1 MSIDFNTQVAGFDFE
16 TQGTEGEFALQ
27 PFRVLDKKA
36 WVSAVA
42 WTRGERTLGKLF
54 PTPESHRPVLEAI
67 IKENLYVCGWNVAF
81 DAAWLI
87 ALGHEDLVFQ
97 IRWLDAMLLW
107 KHWVVAPEG
116 DDVPAAKRKS
126 YSLEAAMHEFFPDE
140 AGFKE
145 FKNFQTQDPA
155 ELQQLLFR
163 CKEDT
168 RFAVRLAEWF
178 WSNLTDEQRQAAL
191 IEAQCIPQVAKTYVM
206 GIKSSAELA
215 EALKFKLISDGED
228 AKAKLLALCPGTE
241 FIEKMTPSQLKKLK
255 AAHPEIDYVN
265 LASPAQLAT
274 LLFETWGLPVQG
286 VSKKTQAPSTDKYTL
301 YELAFI
307 DPRAKM
313 LKEVREAKGNCTKYA
328 EGTLKSL
335 EYNGDGCVRP
345 GARIFSTYCVPGDV
359 EVFTRAGWVR
369 LDMWGGG
376 EIMQVHPHTRK
387 MQFLSAE
394 CYAGPEE
401 SEWVRVKHSRLECDF
416 TLGHTVPYLSQKS
429 YNWMTMKASALSMR
443 RVHIPLAG
451 EVTNLSG
458 SLTSVQMQVLAMF
471 QADGYISRSTK
482 APSYKFTFV
491 KSRKVERARRLLG
504 LAGVEY
510 REYVRKA
517 YPERVEISIGTKQV
531 PQWWRPEYKFLGPW
545 VLDTTP
551 IGLRDFVLELEQ
563 WDGSTHVDGGFRYA
577 SSIHSNVEWAATA
590 AHLVGFRANIF
601 GDKKN
606 CHISFE
612 IPVATIKPDKHVQ
625 KVECLQQT
633 YCATTVTGFWLARS
647 NGRIFVTGNSSR
659 MTYSSSQKKK
669 GDKDLGTTAVEYP
682 TGIALHQWKRGKDFR
697 RLIRPPEG
705 YTLVELDFAG
715 QEFGWMA
722 VASGDETMLSLR
734 EPGEDAHAYMG
745 AKIAQVDY
753 RELIARVAADDAEAS
768 LQRKLG
774 KFCVAEGELVL
785 TDCGLVP
792 IEKVSL
798 DMRVWDGIEWVKH
811 SGVVYQGQQPVMS
824 YCGLSTTLKH
834 KVFTESGESMHM
846 ITAAESRERLMQT
859 GDEGRPLSYQ
869 AQRTYAA
876 GVLNRAT
883 KVVATYDVTNAGPRN
898 RYTVSNCLISN
909 SNLSFQYRIGAK
921 SATKKARVDYELDIE
936 ETTVKQLLATYKTT
950 FIGVSGGPAGVGGYW
965 KNQIYKCKQLGYA
978 ETFAGRR
985 VQLRGSWAG
994 RDAWEM
1000 ESSAINYPIQGT
1012 GGDQKYLALA
1022 VARNLLPKYRGY
1034 FYYELHDG
1042 LFFIFP
1048 HAVAR
1053 QAAETF
1059 KYVLSNL
1066 PYKKA
1071 WGLDLPITFPVDAKL
1086 SPESW
1091 GDLKNL

>member
-16 TQGTEGEFALQ
+16 TQGTEGEYALQ
-27 PFRVLDKKA
+27 PFRALDKKA

-54 PTPESHRPVLEAI
+54 PTPDSHRQVLEAI

-81 DAAWLI
+81 DVAWLI

-255 AAHPEIDYVN
+255 AANPVINYVN

-328 EGTLKSL
+328 EGTLRSL

-345 GARIFSTYCVPGDV
+345 GARIFSTY
-359 EVFTRAGWVR
+359 
-369 LDMWGGG
+369 
-376 EIMQVHPHTRK
+376 
-387 MQFLSAE
+387 
-394 CYAGPEE
+394 
-401 SEWVRVKHSRLECDF
+401 
-416 TLGHTVPYLSQKS
+416 
-429 YNWMTMKASALSMR
+429 
-443 RVHIPLAG
+443 
-451 EVTNLSG
+451 
-458 SLTSVQMQVLAMF
+458 
-471 QADGYISRSTK
+471 
-482 APSYKFTFV
+482 
-491 KSRKVERARRLLG
+491 
-504 LAGVEY
+504 
-510 REYVRKA
+510 
-517 YPERVEISIGTKQV
+517 
-531 PQWWRPEYKFLGPW
+531 
-545 VLDTTP
+545 
-551 IGLRDFVLELEQ
+551 
-563 WDGSTHVDGGFRYA
+563 
-577 SSIHSNVEWAATA
+577 
-590 AHLVGFRANIF
+590 
-601 GDKKN
+601 
-606 CHISFE
+606 
-612 IPVATIKPDKHVQ
+612 
-625 KVECLQQT
+625 
-633 YCATTVTGFWLARS
+633 
-647 NGRIFVTGNSSR
+647 SSR
-659 MTYSSSQKKK
+659 MTYASSQKKK
-669 GDKDLGTTAVEYP
+669 GDKELGTTAIEYP
-682 TGIALHQWKRGKDFR
+682 VGISLHQWKRGKDFR

-774 KFCVAEGELVL
+774 KF
-785 TDCGLVP
+785 
-792 IEKVSL
+792 
-798 DMRVWDGIEWVKH
+798 
-811 SGVVYQGQQPVMS
+811 
-824 YCGLSTTLKH
+824 
-834 KVFTESGESMHM
+834 
-846 ITAAESRERLMQT
+846 
-859 GDEGRPLSYQ
+859 
-869 AQRTYAA
+869 
-876 GVLNRAT
+876 
-883 KVVATYDVTNAGPRN
+883 
-898 RYTVSNCLISN
+898 

-936 ETTVKQLLATYKTT
+936 ENTVKQLLATYKTT

-1071 WGLDLPITFPVDAKL
+1071 WGVDLPITFPVDAKL